1 MYKDFDGIDSLFETI
16 KADKEANGSNSST
29 LNRYPIRFVLFDSFR
44 DQYAFTLRMA
54 TDMKVKSASIQSW
67 IDADYPDILITHQ
80 KLASEIDKYIKNL
93 DGGDLVI
100 TPFSEVAR
108 F

>member
-1 MYKDFDGIDSLFETI
+1 
-16 KADKEANGSNSST
+16 
-29 LNRYPIRFVLFDSFR
+29 
-44 DQYAFTLRMA
+44 
-54 TDMKVKSASIQSW
+54 MKVKSASIQSW

-108 F
+108 FYDNIENKEFDALIRTIKGIESTDKAWDMHQRIY